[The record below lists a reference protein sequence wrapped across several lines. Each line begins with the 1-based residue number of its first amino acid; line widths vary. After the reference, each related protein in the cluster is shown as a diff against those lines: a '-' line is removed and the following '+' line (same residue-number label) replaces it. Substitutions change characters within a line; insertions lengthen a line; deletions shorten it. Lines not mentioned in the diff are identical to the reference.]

1 MKYLSIFLIVVVLGC
16 RTPQNI
22 TFIKG
27 DVSDKKVD
35 QIELMIHSYYE
46 ENLPMN
52 IQIKTKKQFI
62 QCELTKDYEVFKLKG
77 AKLIEVKINNK
88 LYKIKN
94 YNYPYVYVG
103 IVNNQAEIKVTY
115 TYAEPRFID

>member
-52 IQIKTKKQFI
+52 IQIKNSLFS
-62 QCELTKDYEVFKLKG
+62 VS
-77 AKLIEVKINNK
+77 
-88 LYKIKN
+88 
-94 YNYPYVYVG
+94 
-103 IVNNQAEIKVTY
+103 
-115 TYAEPRFID
+115 